1 MSVVAVIVDCC
12 VALLA
17 VEAIAPYIEPGPG
30 WQSHLHTPL
39 TLNIM
44 LFLCELEAARVVSHQ
59 VLLVLMRITASPRF
73 PERAGKSYP
82 ASNPQHQQLS
92 DNHSNLGIHICVA
105 VSLSSSWQGAATREQ
120 GSRSR
125 LQGMLA
131 L

>member
-30 WQSHLHTPL
+30 WQSHLHSSHT
-39 TLNIM
+39 
-44 LFLCELEAARVVSHQ
+44 LFLCELEDSASDAARVVSHQ

-92 DNHSNLGIHICVA
+92 DNHSNLSIHICVA

-120 GSRSR
+120 GRSR